1 MSSLVIKL
9 EFSLEEVNTVL
20 SGLSGLPYAQV
31 AQLISKLQMQAAP
44 QLAPAPTSTPIEVQ
58 PD

>member
-1 MSSLVIKL
+1 MSSPVIKL
-9 EFSLEEVNTVL
+9 EFTLEEVNTVL

-44 QLAPAPTSTPIEVQ
+44 QLAPAPTPIEVQ